1 MERRFAAS
9 VLTALALTQLFL
21 TGLALLSVALRSGTL
36 GGQGEVYS
44 LLSAVF
50 GGTT

>member
-1 MERRFAAS
+1 MERKFAAS

-21 TGLALLSVALRSGTL
+21 ACLALLSVAMRSGTF
-36 GGQGEVYS
+36 GAQGEVYG